1 MGQAQTPSG
10 RQRTGGVK
18 LEWKTMAK
26 KKSRHKD
33 SKLDWPTRVGVIYS
47 AVRREDF
54 PTEAQY
60 ITEKGAEQDAHLI
73 GEYLGTFGLEVCLY
87 PGDEA
92 LTHCLRQDQ
101 PEMIFNLVDSVKGK
115 ESLAAA
121 IPGLLELLDIPYTGA
136 DMLGMALDT
145 NKFFVKELLQ
155 RNGIP
160 VPILQLFTSPE
171 DYLDPTLRFPVIS
184 KLNAIHGSV
193 EITRDAVS
201 ENEKQ
206 LRKRL
211 RKLIRTYQQPVLVEE
226 FVGRREITAILLEGN
241 HKKVYLAE
249 KIFRHKEGP
258 YVFLTFE
265 DQWLTEMNAAFY
277 YQPYRDPVLREMVG
291 KAFDVASMSD
301 YGKFDIRL
309 DEAGRYY
316 FIDSNCNP
324 ALGPKELDMALPVI
338 LDLYGVSFYEVLKRL
353 IMNTV
358 RERVQLT
365 QATT

>member
-1 MGQAQTPSG
+1 M
-10 RQRTGGVK
+10 K
-18 LEWKTMAK
+18 EKTEKKNRLKTSNLSWPAK
-26 KKSRHKD
+26 
-33 SKLDWPTRVGVIYS
+33 VGIIHS

-60 ITEKGAEQDAHLI
+60 ITEKGAEEDAHII
-73 GEYLGTFGLEVCLY
+73 GEYLGTFGLDVLLY

-92 LTHCLRQDQ
+92 LAQRLLQDQ
-101 PEMIFNLVDSVKGK
+101 PEMLFNLVDSVKGK

-121 IPGLLELLDIPYTGA
+121 IPGVLELLDIPYTGA

-145 NKFFVKELLQ
+145 NKFFIKELLQ

-160 VPILQLFTSPE
+160 TPMFQLFSSAE

-184 KLNAIHGSV
+184 KLNAVHGSV

-241 HKKVYLAE
+241 HKRVYMAE
-249 KIFRHKEGP
+249 KIFRNNEEP
-258 YVFLTFE
+258 YLFLTFE

-277 YQPYRDPVLREMVG
+277 YQPYRDRLLSEMVR
-291 KAFDVASMSD
+291 KAFDIAHMSD

-324 ALGPKELDMALPVI
+324 AFGPKELDMALAVI
-338 LDLYGVSFYEVLKRL
+338 LDMYHISFYEVLKRL
-353 IMNTV
+353 VMNTV
-358 RERVQLT
+358 RDSAKGDLQFSQNE
-365 QATT
+365 

>member
-1 MGQAQTPSG
+1 
-10 RQRTGGVK
+10 
-18 LEWKTMAK
+18 MAK
-26 KKSRHKD
+26 KEPRLKD
-33 SKLDWPTRVGVIYS
+33 SKLEWPARVGIVYS

-60 ITEKGAEQDAHLI
+60 ITEKDAEHDAHRI
-73 GEYLGTFGLEVCLY
+73 GEYLGAFGLDVRLY

-92 LTHCLRQDQ
+92 LAQRLLEDQ
-101 PEMIFNLVDSVKGK
+101 PEMLFNLADSVKGK
-115 ESLAAA
+115 ENLAAA
-121 IPGLLELLDIPYTGA
+121 IPGVLELLDIPYTGA
-136 DMLGMALDT
+136 NMLGMALDT
-145 NKFFVKELLQ
+145 NKFFIKELLQ
-155 RNGIP
+155 RNGLP
-160 VPILQLFTSPE
+160 VPIFQLFTTPD

-193 EITRDAVS
+193 EITREAVS

-211 RKLIRTYQQPVLVEE
+211 RKLIRTYHQPVLVEE

-241 HKKVYLAE
+241 HKKVYMAE
-249 KIFRHKEGP
+249 KIFRNIEGP
-258 YVFLTFE
+258 YVYLTFE

-277 YQPYRDPVLREMVG
+277 YQPFRDPVLREMVL
-291 KAFDVASMSD
+291 KAFEIVQMSD
-301 YGKFDIRL
+301 YGKFDIRM

-316 FIDSNCNP
+316 FIDTNCNP
-324 ALGPKELDMALPVI
+324 ALGPKELDMALAVI

-358 RERVQLT
+358 RERIQQTQPKPVPEAVQT
-365 QATT
+365 S